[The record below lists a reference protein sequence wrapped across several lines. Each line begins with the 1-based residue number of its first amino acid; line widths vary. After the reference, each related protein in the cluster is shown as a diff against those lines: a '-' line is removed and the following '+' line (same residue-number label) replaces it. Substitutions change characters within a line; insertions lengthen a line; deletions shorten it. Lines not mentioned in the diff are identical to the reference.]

1 MSLKETVLIAGL
13 GAQTSTLRWED
24 FATTVVD
31 PSDDATFWY
40 VGNYLKSA
48 GATPSTRIGSV
59 RVP

>member
-1 MSLKETVLIAGL
+1 
-13 GAQTSTLRWED
+13 LRWED

-40 VGNYLKSA
+40 AGNYLKST
-48 GATPSTRIGSV
+48 GGTPSTRIGSV